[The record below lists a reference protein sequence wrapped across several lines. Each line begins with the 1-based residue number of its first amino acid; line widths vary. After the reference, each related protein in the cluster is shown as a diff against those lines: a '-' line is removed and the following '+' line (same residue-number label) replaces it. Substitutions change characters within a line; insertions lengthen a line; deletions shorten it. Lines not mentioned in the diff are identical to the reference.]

1 MAEKDFGLQSILP
14 GMRVE
19 IRTVQEAERAKKT
32 GEEAPMYVSSVYNV
46 TGNDTVELDMPLV
59 KGNYI
64 LFSMENIRYEL
75 LFFGEK
81 GLFRGVATIEN
92 RYRHGKFPVY
102 LFKLA
107 EPIERWQRREF
118 YRLDC
123 YIPLLY
129 VTLSDEAGDIESM
142 KELHGLLQE
151 TPAQKRVM
159 GKGTILDISGGGI
172 RFVTTQNLK
181 DVHYLL
187 LRFPIENPKGKEF
200 IEVIGRIKGTSLV
213 EGTDNTTYRIQILFK
228 DSDAQERI
236 VHYIFEEERRIRQK
250 ERG

>member
-1 MAEKDFGLQSILP
+1 MADKDYGLSNVLP

-19 IRTVQEAERAKKT
+19 IRTVQEAEREKKS
-32 GEEAPMYVSSVYNV
+32 GEAAPVYISSVYDV
-46 TGNDTVELDMPLV
+46 TGNDTLELDMPLV

-64 LFSMENIRYEL
+64 LFSMEPIRYEL

-107 EPIERWQRREF
+107 EPIERWQRRNF

-129 VTLSDEAGDIESM
+129 VTLSDEAGQIESM
-142 KELHGLLQE
+142 KELHAIMQE
-151 TPAQKRVM
+151 ETGQKIM
-159 GKGTILDISGGGI
+159 GTGTILDISGGGI
-172 RFVTTQNLK
+172 RFITTK
-181 DVHYLL
+181 DLTGVNYLL
-187 LRFPIENPKGKEF
+187 LRFPIENGSKKES
-200 IEVIGRIKGTSLV
+200 IEVIGHIKGTTV
-213 EGTDNTTYRIQILFK
+213 IEGSENTTYRIQILFK